1 MTTSDP
7 AAVVLPRHCTTTS
20 PRPTL
25 SGLLAHATL
34 YYYIFLPN
42 TTPPYTGLLHAQ
54 TGGSAEGPPR
64 AAPRAQPA
72 PLNSTRHHPSAVS
85 IRPVIFH
92 QASVICIRYVQLS
105 ASFQQLSVV
114 WTAIGCVPPRSQ
126 EFPVS
131 DAQKDLV
138 HEFLRHFRVVDHLRT
153 LRAKVQCVGNISKK
167 SLVNR
172 GKSARKV

>member
-64 AAPRAQPA
+64 AAPRTQPA

-92 QASVICIRYVQLS
+92 QASVISMHPLYSTMHPLCPSIRCIPKYIRCIPTDIWCIPI
-105 ASFQQLSVV
+105 AIRFIP
-114 WTAIGCVPPRSQ
+114 TAIRCVNSYRLCATALTRIPRLGRS
-126 EFPVS
+126 EGFGS
-131 DAQKDLV
+131 
-138 HEFLRHFRVVDHLRT
+138 
-153 LRAKVQCVGNISKK
+153 
-167 SLVNR
+167 
-172 GKSARKV
+172 